1 MAIAIAVSTFGC
13 NNGLILAGAR
23 VYYVMAKDGLFF
35 RGVGRLNAR
44 SVPAAGLVAQGIWAS
59 LLILP
64 RTRLG
69 AGPGG
74 EERYG
79 NLYGNLLDYVVF
91 AVLIFYVLTIA
102 AIFVLRRTRPGAE
115 RPYRAWGYPVVPLL
129 YIAAACVIMAVL
141 VAYRSETTWPGLVI
155 VLSGLPAYWIWT
167 RLGAPAKDPPERVEE
182 QA

>member
-1 MAIAIAVSTFGC
+1 
-13 NNGLILAGAR
+13 
-23 VYYVMAKDGLFF
+23 
-35 RGVGRLNAR
+35 
-44 SVPAAGLVAQGIWAS
+44 
-59 LLILP
+59 
-64 RTRLG
+64 
-69 AGPGG
+69 
-74 EERYG
+74 
-79 NLYGNLLDYVVF
+79 
-91 AVLIFYVLTIA
+91 VLTIA
-102 AIFVLRRTRPGAE
+102 AIFVLRRTRPDAE